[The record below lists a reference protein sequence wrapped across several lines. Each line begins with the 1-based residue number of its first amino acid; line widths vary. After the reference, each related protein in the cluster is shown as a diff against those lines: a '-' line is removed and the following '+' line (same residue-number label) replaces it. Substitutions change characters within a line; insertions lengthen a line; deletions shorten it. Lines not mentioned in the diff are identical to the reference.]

1 MTDPTTETEATAKK
15 TPGTKTPGNSGA
27 HPETEPIVP
36 VSVGEVDDA
45 ASLAIDQKHM
55 EDFASPDLEP
65 GTVECF
71 RPPKGAFFTS
81 CRRKLTNAGRTAPT
95 ISCWR

>member
-55 EDFASPDLEP
+55 EDFASPDL
-65 GTVECF
+65 
-71 RPPKGAFFTS
+71 
-81 CRRKLTNAGRTAPT
+81 
-95 ISCWR
+95 

>member
-1 MTDPTTETEATAKK
+1 MAENVSTDPAPKRDPSPKRA
-15 TPGTKTPGNSGA
+15 PGNSGS
-27 HPETEPIVP
+27 HPEAESITPL
-36 VSVGEVDDA
+36 SVGEVDDA

-65 GTVECF
+65 GTVECL

-95 ISCWR
+95 ISCSR